1 MALSGRIHC
10 WISLAMTVVR
20 ATAVAVGLTTSPARF
35 CRVPGRLFLR
45 TSAAAGRRNE
55 ITSRLIFTSQ
65 SSGTAKT
72 GQFWRNEVRR
82 AGNATLDLSLHASGF
97 SLYVRGV
104 AFGQRLRLFPG
115 RVCLLIKGFFNR
127 TRPLIGWATLP
138 WLQRSLACSQ
148 HEWQHDVP
156 PDANMN
162 NSWRKLS

>member
-1 MALSGRIHC
+1 MWNQLGRGGCQSDHSGSLSDNIRNYRRQFSGK
-10 WISLAMTVVR
+10 
-20 ATAVAVGLTTSPARF
+20 
-35 CRVPGRLFLR
+35 
-45 TSAAAGRRNE
+45 SACDRPLPSRGESE
-55 ITSRLIFTSQ
+55 ITSWPVIASQ
-65 SSGTAKT
+65 SSGTANT
-72 GQFWRNEVRR
+72 GQFWRDEARR